1 MFIQVQTSFGLK
13 MQVQVSPEIQI
24 YLNLPST
31 ENTKGLNKPYS
42 YKPISRNMQNFRKTG
57 SIKFVCYYKKSVFFL
72 FIICFCFIG
81 LCGTFNN
88 DTSDDFTTFSGII
101 ESSVQLFAQSWSMGS
116 CTPITGCINTDNGKD
131 LLA

>member
-1 MFIQVQTSFGLK
+1 MCVIIKKNNCFF
-13 MQVQVSPEIQI
+13 
-24 YLNLPST
+24 
-31 ENTKGLNKPYS
+31 
-42 YKPISRNMQNFRKTG
+42 
-57 SIKFVCYYKKSVFFL
+57 SICF
-72 FIICFCFIG
+72 FCFIG